1 MVSTTSITLLN
12 GLKDPRNET
21 AWREFDARYRP
32 IVIGFVRRLGIGEA
46 DAADVAQETLAQ
58 FAAEYTA
65 GQCRRERCRL
75 RTWLVG
81 IAKHRAADLLSRQ
94 GRAARR
100 RPPVQPAAQS
110 AHDDI
115 EELWLAEVREVI
127 RRTALTELGEHT
139 GLESRTVRAFELV
152 VLEERPTADV
162 ARELGMREDSVY
174 KAKHRCLVRLRV
186 ILAELNELYEID

>member
-1 MVSTTSITLLN
+1 MVSSTSITLLN

-65 GQCRRERCRL
+65 GQSRRERCRL

-81 IAKHRAADLLSRQ
+81 IAKHRAADLLSRNARYA
-94 GRAARR
+94 GRIQA
-100 RPPVQPAAQS
+100 VQPAAQS
-110 AHDDI
+110 TDDGI
-115 EELWLAEVREVI
+115 EELWLAEVRKMI
-127 RRTALTELGEHT
+127 RQTALTELGEHT
-139 GLESRTVRAFELV
+139 ALSSHTVRAFELV
-152 VLEERPTADV
+152 ALEERPVAGV
-162 ARELGMREDSVY
+162 ARELGMSADSVY
-174 KAKHRCLVRLRV
+174 KAKHRCLMHLRV

>member
-1 MVSTTSITLLN
+1 MVNSTSITLLN

-65 GQCRRERCRL
+65 GQCHRERCRL
-75 RTWLVG
+75 GTWLVG
-81 IAKHRAADLLSRQ
+81 IAKHRAADLLSRNARYA
-94 GRAARR
+94 GRIKT
-100 RPPVQPAAQS
+100 VQPAVQS
-110 AHDDI
+110 ADDGI
-115 EELWLAEVREVI
+115 EELWLAEVRKMI

-162 ARELGMREDSVY
+162 ARELGMSEDSVY